1 MRARIPLILSL
12 CLLGG
17 SLLNADDEPTPRDD
31 APVEPGLSLSEPI
44 ACRNIKGY
52 EDYEPLDEPE
62 LTRDEKLFIYL
73 KPRDHTIEDDGEG
86 KFHAHLVEDV
96 NIHRKDQKR
105 VLWGKEKIIDYDVKV
120 DYPPRNLYLGSIV
133 SLKELPVGEYTAEI
147 LVHDRLKKNETAT
160 AKLDFRVV
168 KAVAPKP

>member
-1 MRARIPLILSL
+1 MSVRIPLILSL
-12 CLLGG
+12 CWLSASPLM
-17 SLLNADDEPTPRDD
+17 ADDEPAPKDD
-31 APVEPGLSLSEPI
+31 AAVEPGLTLSEPI

-62 LTRDEKLFIYL
+62 LTKDEKLFIYL
-73 KPRDHTIEDDGEG
+73 RPFDHTIEDAEDG
-86 KFHAHLVEDV
+86 KFHVHLAEDV
-96 NIHRKDQKR
+96 NIHRKGQKR
-105 VLWGKEKIIDYDVKV
+105 VLWGKKNIIDYDKTV

-147 LVHDRLKKNETAT
+147 FVHDQLKKNETKI

-168 KAVAPKP
+168 KAVAPRP